1 MKTTKKQIKAIDDL
15 YKLAIKRYHGRLN
28 GYWLLDEKLT
38 ISDGSFII
46 QLNMYDQNLGWSKCD
61 GISSA
66 SKIIEDAI
74 DKGQRACDC
83 MTDNKIAL
91 LPSVDGFAEI
101 SGPDDLTV
109 LVDANYLK
117 LLVVALGNKT
127 DIFTTGSDKS
137 PLYLSS
143 EFGQAVLMPVRK

>member
-15 YKLAIKRYHGRLN
+15 YKLAVKRYQGPSN

-38 ISDGSFII
+38 ISDGSFLI

-61 GISSA
+61 GIESA
-66 SKIIEDAI
+66 SKIINDAI
-74 DKGQRACDC
+74 DKGQRAYEC
-83 MTDNKIAL
+83 MMDNKITL

-101 SGPDDLTV
+101 SGPDGLTV
-109 LVDANYLK
+109 LVNTNYLK